1 MACCE
6 DAAGWLLR
14 VRPMLP
20 ASKSCRAPVENVGA
34 PDPTADSGEGP
45 GTHGLHA
52 AAWGLAGTRQQ
63 PLSTLQLSHAVE
75 NMKGPRPRLCVK
87 KC

>member
-1 MACCE
+1 
-6 DAAGWLLR
+6 
-14 VRPMLP
+14 MLP
-20 ASKSCRAPVENVGA
+20 ASKSCRVPLENVGA

-63 PLSTLQLSHAVE
+63 PLSTFPLFRPVAPQVLTWMGLLTAWRAHEGGVGLQSGT
-75 NMKGPRPRLCVK
+75 K
-87 KC
+87 